1 MTSKLKMPIGLDA
14 ALPLT
19 EDPTDLFYKLNKTI
33 KSSTR
38 QNLKMLLL
46 TSPGERIML
55 PQYGVGLKR
64 YLFEQAP
71 DFEIDEKIREQ
82 ISIYAPQVIVIS
94 LNISRDNPR
103 VIAKSGNSNTLAV
116 ELIYEISGYNLRDSL
131 ILVDTLTSN

>member
-1 MTSKLKMPIGLDA
+1 
-14 ALPLT
+14 
-19 EDPTDLFYKLNKTI
+19 
-33 KSSTR
+33 
-38 QNLKMLLL
+38 MLLL